1 MHDDTNSISSHELTG
16 NCFGK
21 NITRVY
27 VFVNLLLMIYVLTFV
42 CVFFWNC
49 ETSKKIHHI
58 RRHYPFKLNSD
69 VYLYINDKF
78 MKKEKEIYM
87 FLNILY
93 QGACENNLRN
103 NRLVDDL
110 ILQFKSVRYMCQHL
124 ILITSIEISHS
135 FSCVFFFKRLN
146 SVSFILTL
154 LKASFIIYQLHVL
167 VHGTFM

>member
-1 MHDDTNSISSHELTG
+1 MKECVNELLCTMTRIQFLHMNLPVIVLVKISWG
-16 NCFGK
+16 Y
-21 NITRVY
+21 IY
-27 VFVNLLLMIYVLTFV
+27 VLVNLLLMIYVLTFV

-58 RRHYPFKLNSD
+58 HRHYPFKLNSD

-135 FSCVFFFKRLN
+135 FSCVFFLN
-146 SVSFILTL
+146 C
-154 LKASFIIYQLHVL
+154 
-167 VHGTFM
+167 